1 MLPSEVIPPGGGV
14 LPYISDI
21 GMCGPKGYDWV
32 DYRREFK
39 EVLKCFSKQNQ
50 VRTVRVWAQ
59 LHKKNLRLRGNFCNY
74 FLCSGGFLR
83 TVIVTFCRFVHNSVK
98 ESPPQ
103 YREWLHY
110 HSSRTTKADVTREPG
125 GHSLIWSI
133 WDLPLGR
140 VWFLASLS

>member
-1 MLPSEVIPPGGGV
+1 MSELCSLNAAVGSDSPGGGV

-59 LHKKNLRLRGNFCNY
+59 LHKKNLKITWE
-74 FLCSGGFLR
+74 FLQLFP
-83 TVIVTFCRFVHNSVK
+83 VF
-98 ESPPQ
+98 
-103 YREWLHY
+103 W
-110 HSSRTTKADVTREPG
+110 
-125 GHSLIWSI
+125 
-133 WDLPLGR
+133 
-140 VWFLASLS
+140 